1 MHMVSFDRIVNF
13 DKIHKVKTDNFK
25 ASYEATTHFIK
36 NGYTQ
41 IACISNA
48 PFLSISQERLE
59 GYKSALRD
67 HNIKIEDNNIQYCA
81 HGGLIYSEVE
91 TAMNTLMQRKVKPNA
106 ILACSDKITTNI
118 VRYCQHSKIT
128 IPQEV
133 ALVGFS
139 NLVLTDLLVPSLS
152 IVMQPAYEMGRVAA
166 ELLIHNI
173 ENKNAVKQFENIDM
187 PAILHQRASSNKKK
201 A

>member
-1 MHMVSFDRIVNF
+1 MVSFDRIVDF

-41 IACISNA
+41 IACVSNA

-59 GYKSALRD
+59 GYKCALKD
-67 HNIKIEDNNIQYCA
+67 HKIKIVDQYIQFCA
-81 HGGLIYSEVE
+81 HGGLIYKEVE
-91 TAMNTLMQRKVKPNA
+91 TVMNKLMKNKKKPDA

-118 VRYCQHSKIT
+118 VRYCQHSNIS
-128 IPQEV
+128 IPKEV
-133 ALVGFS
+133 SLVGFS

-166 ELLIHNI
+166 ELLIKNI
-173 ENKNAVKQFENIDM
+173 ENNNSVKQFENINM
-187 PAILHQRASSNKKK
+187 PAVLHQRASSSKKTTK
-201 A
+201 P